1 MMKIIINALKIYQ
14 QIYKSFYSSKCKEVD
29 TFIELLRPYERDSI
43 HEFAQRLEKNK
54 KVSKSKVLNSKQ
66 DDFKYLGIEYYKYS
80 ELKGTLSEELQMFFE
95 TNKNEKFITVL
106 GGSLEDTYNK
116 LEQIDSKNLKIKQIK
131 FLGYALF
138 NVEVKGKTKEDQ
150 KQYLLQLLGKS
161 IQTQKMNEIY
171 DSAL

>member
-1 MMKIIINALKIYQ
+1 
-14 QIYKSFYSSKCKEVD
+14 
-29 TFIELLRPYERDSI
+29 
-43 HEFAQRLEKNK
+43 
-54 KVSKSKVLNSKQ
+54 
-66 DDFKYLGIEYYKYS
+66 
-80 ELKGTLSEELQMFFE
+80 MFFE

-171 DSAL
+171 ESAL